1 MERENIFRL
10 IEDERDRQDRIHP
23 LPKLRKGDSAESEAL
38 YNIIYCNEFLAI
50 LVEELG
56 EVARALQGEGDLK
69 EELVQTASVCV
80 RWLEQIK

>member
-1 MERENIFRL
+1 MERKNIFRL
-10 IEDERDRQDRIHP
+10 IEEERDRQDRIHP
-23 LPKLRKGDSAESEAL
+23 LPKLRKDDSVETEAL
-38 YNIIYCNEFLAI
+38 YNIIFCNEFLAI

>member
-10 IEDERDRQDRIHP
+10 IEEERDRQDKLHP
-23 LPKLRKGDSAESEAL
+23 LPKRRKTDSLEAEAIL
-38 YNIIYCNEFLAI
+38 NIIFCNEFLAI
-50 LVEELG
+50 LVEEIG